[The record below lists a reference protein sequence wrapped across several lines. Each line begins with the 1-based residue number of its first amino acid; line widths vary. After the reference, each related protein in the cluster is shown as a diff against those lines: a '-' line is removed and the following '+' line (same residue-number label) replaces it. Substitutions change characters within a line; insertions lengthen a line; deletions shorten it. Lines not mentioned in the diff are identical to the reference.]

1 MEAKQSTLTNYY
13 NARKKS
19 IQTKLVQDK
28 SVNENTVAKKLTKE
42 SKLTPIKSKTIS
54 RSKRYN
60 PTRTSVV
67 ELLDTCNEQS
77 TKLESPKSKNQIKPE
92 TPPFCNKTEDNR
104 LICSPSKRKHTD
116 SLSDQRTPESNNE
129 FAVIK
134 LTKSARKR
142 LPLFDEKD
150 KETEPIELPEG
161 KTKDIESNIEEEK
174 ELEDSNSWELE
185 FPLVSNIPR
194 PISPLP
200 ETPQKLR
207 RMRSQQMSVNSQTT
221 ESASNDSKELQK
233 ATDPGKTNPVRQ
245 LNLTPE
251 QVKIDLMKC
260 SKVEELKKQLLL
272 IKQLKAATKSK
283 EKPKSSSCKTQPEF
297 EKEKSDLVNKTPA
310 YKRFQHLT
318 LPIPPTLTL
327 PYSYT
332 VLEEFFQRVDDVVRM
347 LHNRSEVC
355 TFSKLK
361 DAVEKSLKRHFK
373 QEILGQIKT
382 VYPAAYEFKQE
393 KGLPKLGYKYQGYQ
407 LTITPQFE
415 ESDPENGNLHLTAT
429 HFITRKKIFHANL
442 VKCIMTLHKEFLKSL
457 PKPMRISDD
466 RLIRW
471 HPKFRLDQVPDIE
484 PSPLPQP
491 PYIKVYQTAREVL
504 NATRGKLHPKVE
516 SALINVSKANSSP
529 NKPSTPKVES
539 SIKGIPSGL
548 LERIRAKETK
558 RLEETITQSPLKA
571 QREAMLKRLPTIFRI
586 MRTYFITEKRTTLL
600 SDVVVEKICESYTSS
615 ISKVD
620 AEKHLELLLEVA
632 PSWISMATTQNGKY
646 LKLNRTVK
654 QQDVQEKINL
664 CCKKLALSISHF

>member
-13 NARKKS
+13 NARKKNS
-19 IQTKLVQDK
+19 QTKLVQDK
-28 SVNENTVAKKLTKE
+28 SVNENAVAIKLTKE
-42 SKLTPIKSKTIS
+42 SSSKLSPVQSKNIS

-92 TPPFCNKTEDNR
+92 TPPFCHKTQDNR
-104 LICSPSKRKHTD
+104 LICSPSKRKHTET
-116 SLSDQRTPESNNE
+116 LPDQNTRTPESNNE
-129 FAVIK
+129 FTIIK
-134 LTKSARKR
+134 PTKSARKR

-150 KETEPIELPEG
+150 KETEPNELPEE

-174 ELEDSNSWELE
+174 ELEDSNFWELE

-207 RMRSQQMSVNSQTT
+207 RMRSQQMSVHSQTT
-221 ESASNDSKELQK
+221 ESGSNDSKELQK
-233 ATDPGKTNPVRQ
+233 ATDPVKTTTVRQ

-251 QVKIDLMKC
+251 KVKIDLMKC

-272 IKQLKAATKSK
+272 IKELKAATKSK

-297 EKEKSDLVNKTPA
+297 EKEKSDSVNKTPA
-310 YKRFQHLT
+310 YKRFQHLI
-318 LPIPPTLTL
+318 LPIPSTLTL

-347 LHNRSEVC
+347 LHNRLEVC

-361 DAVEKSLKRHFK
+361 DAVEKSLKRDFK
-373 QEILGQIKT
+373 QEVLGQIKT
-382 VYPAAYEFKQE
+382 VYPNAYDFKQE

-407 LTITPQFE
+407 LTITPQLE
-415 ESDPENGNLHLTAT
+415 ESDPENGNPHLTAT
-429 HFITRKKIFHANL
+429 HFIARKKMFHANL
-442 VKCIMTLHKEFLKSL
+442 VKSVMTLHKEFLKSL
-457 PKPMRISDD
+457 PKPMTVSDD

-471 HPKFRLDQVPDIE
+471 HPKFRLDQVPDIQ

-491 PYIKVYQTAREVL
+491 PYVKVYQTAHEVL

-529 NKPSTPKVES
+529 NKPSTPKVDT

-558 RLEETITQSPLKA
+558 RLEETITQTPLKA
-571 QREAMLKRLPTIFRI
+571 QREAMLKRLPTIYRI
-586 MRTYFITEKRTTLL
+586 MRTYFITERKTTLL
-600 SDVVVEKICESYTSS
+600 FNVVVEKICESYTSS

-654 QQDVQEKINL
+654 LQDVQEKINL
-664 CCKKLALSISHF
+664 CCKKLTQ